1 GHGSLT
7 VGAKQQIA
15 AFLNQSPFNVAAP
28 VRGTFTFTSS
38 LPISA
43 VGFRGFTNE
52 LGEFLI
58 TTLPMASITSAS
70 VENLNFPQ
78 FVDGAGWSTQVIL
91 VNPASVSLTGTVHLY
106 NTNGTENSPAG
117 GMPYSIAPRSCFVL
131 RTNDPE
137 KPIEVKSVQVRSN
150 QGQIVPSGLVLF
162 SFTNRGITVAETGVG
177 PAAAGTAFRLYVENA
192 DDSVGTSAIQ
202 TGIAIANPSSIDPAS
217 VRIEAFARD
226 GKSTG
231 ATTTITIPAFGQMS
245 AFVNQILASV
255 PREFKVVLRITASV
269 PVAVMGLRG
278 RRNERGDFLTTS
290 TPPA

>member
-1 GHGSLT
+1 VLRFSELWVRHQRRESATRVYSPSLETRACRGLAILGLRQNGVLVTEAAVPATPVTQSGRIYAEVDGAVNTGVAIANVSDADTDARISFFFTDQNGNDFGNGSLT

-58 TTLPMASITSAS
+58 TTLPMGSITSAS

-78 FVDGAGWSTQVIL
+78 FVDGGGWSTQVIL
-91 VNPASVSLTGTVHLY
+91 VNPTSVSLTGTVRLY
-106 NTNGTENSPAG
+106 NTSGTESSPAG

-137 KPIEVKSVQVRSN
+137 KPIEVKSVQV
-150 QGQIVPSGLVLF
+150 
-162 SFTNRGITVAETGVG
+162 
-177 PAAAGTAFRLYVENA
+177 
-192 DDSVGTSAIQ
+192 
-202 TGIAIANPSSIDPAS
+202 
-217 VRIEAFARD
+217 
-226 GKSTG
+226 
-231 ATTTITIPAFGQMS
+231 
-245 AFVNQILASV
+245 
-255 PREFKVVLRITASV
+255 
-269 PVAVMGLRG
+269 
-278 RRNERGDFLTTS
+278 
-290 TPPA
+290 